1 MTRNMTLASRSADC
15 GRLPYILTFGSW
27 MAEAKPSKFNARLVW
42 IVAGLLLVLVFFGA
56 RHFTRQVL
64 RIRVARAGRQSLTR
78 TISTNGKV
86 EPQLNFSAAAPAAGT
101 IQKVYVRG
109 GDHVRNGQLL
119 LTMQDAEAASR
130 LASALASLRGAQSN
144 LEAIRQGGT
153 QEEQLSLKDNLGK
166 AQADADAARHSL
178 ETVKKL
184 QAQGAASSGEVLSAQ
199 QRLDASNL
207 TLQGL
212 QNRKTSRYAQSDL
225 AHAQASLAEAQ
236 ANYAAAQ
243 TVIAQSNIRAPFDGT
258 VYYLPVS
265 QSEYVQQGQ
274 QLLEVADLTRLRI
287 KAYFDEPDIGNLQT
301 GQLATVIWDAKHG
314 RTWSGRVDRLPST
327 IINYGTRNVG
337 ETLISLDNPDGDLLP
352 NVNVTVT
359 VTTQHLDNVL
369 TIPREALHTE
379 AGADYV
385 YLVIGDAVRR
395 QPVTI
400 GSINLTQVQVLT
412 GLRDG
417 DTVALS
423 TTSGES
429 ITEGVPVRVVQ

>member
-1 MTRNMTLASRSADC
+1 
-15 GRLPYILTFGSW
+15 
-27 MAEAKPSKFNARLVW
+27 MAEARPNKIDARIIW

-56 RHFTRQVL
+56 RHFTRQSL
-64 RIRVARAGRQSLTR
+64 RIRVARAERQSLTR

-86 EPQLNFSAAAPAAGT
+86 EPETNFSAAAPAPGT
-101 IQKVYVRG
+101 IQKVYVRS
-109 GDHVRNGQLL
+109 GDHVHTGQLL
-119 LTMQDAEAASR
+119 LSMQDMDAATR
-130 LASALASLRGAQSN
+130 VAAALASLKGAQAN
-144 LEAIRQGGT
+144 LDAIRKGGT
-153 QEEQLSLKDNLGK
+153 QEEQLSLTDNLGK
-166 AQADADAARHSL
+166 AQADADASRHNL
-178 ETVKKL
+178 ETLKKL
-184 QAQGAASSGEVLSAQ
+184 QAQGAASPGEVLAAQ
-199 QRLDASNL
+199 QRLDASNI
-207 TLQGL
+207 TLLGL
-212 QNRKTSRYAQSDL
+212 QNRKTGRYGKSDVE
-225 AHAQASLAEAQ
+225 HAQASVAEAQ

-243 TVIAQSNIRAPFDGT
+243 GVIAQSNIHAPFDGT

-274 QLLEVADLTRLRI
+274 QLLEVADLTHLRV
-287 KAYFDEPDIGNLQT
+287 KAYFDEPEIGNLQV
-301 GQLATVIWDAKHG
+301 GQLATISWDAKHG
-314 RTWSGRVDRLPST
+314 RIWNGRVDRLPST

-337 ETLISLDNPDGDLLP
+337 ETIVSLDNPDGDLLP

-385 YLVIGDAVRR
+385 YLVVGDAVHRN
-395 QPVTI
+395 PVTI

-412 GLRDG
+412 GLKDG
-417 DTVALS
+417 DVVALG